1 MPVEKKQVLHVGC
14 GAFAPGKLHP
24 AFGVEEWSEL
34 RLDIDG
40 AVAPDIVASIT
51 DMAEVTDGSVDAV
64 FSSHN
69 LEHLYPHEV
78 PLALAEFRRVLK
90 PAGFA
95 LVTMPDLQ
103 SVARLVAD
111 GRLTDPAY
119 ISGLGPIT
127 PLDMLYGFGPALA
140 ADNLFMAHHTGFTG
154 RSLQAALSGAGF
166 GYSVV
171 QRDVPRF
178 CLWAIA
184 FVEIPGE
191 ETLQEA
197 QNAMLPL
204 HAVLARM
211 PKLGPAELAE
221 RVGFEPTVRC

>member
-14 GAFAPGKLHP
+14 GAQAPGKLHP
-24 AFGVEEWSEL
+24 AFGGEEWSEL
-34 RLDIDG
+34 RLDIDR
-40 AVAPDIVASIT
+40 AVEPDIVASIT
-51 DMAEVTDGSVDAV
+51 EMADVTDVSVDAV

-78 PLALAEFRRVLK
+78 RLALAEFRRVLK
-90 PAGFA
+90 PTGFA

-103 SVARLVAD
+103 SVATLIAE
-111 GRLTDPAY
+111 GKLTDPAY
-119 ISGLGPIT
+119 ISGLGPVT

-154 RSLQAALSGAGF
+154 RSLQTALGGAGF
-166 GYSVV
+166 AYSVV
-171 QRDVPRF
+171 QRDAARF

-184 FVEIPGE
+184 FVEVPGE
-191 ETLQEA
+191 QELEEA

-204 HAVLARM
+204 HAAMAR
-211 PKLGPAELAE
+211 A
-221 RVGFEPTVRC
+221 VRQSA